1 MFPPSS
7 PSGEMSHLSTPF
19 DSKRAHR
26 LSKPRTVTGSS
37 SSLTLKSLG
46 SETESDSPH
55 SQKSVSCEKS
65 NVVVTSPGGD
75 CRSRR
80 DSRQRIRA
88 HLFGSSQ
95 ESLHA
100 DSEED
105 NDNKK
110 GFVDTARGVRDR
122 LSRTST
128 MVTRRAS
135 LRMSIT
141 PLNTSQSRLSL
152 VPESSLHDF
161 EDSERVFDQI
171 KEKAFYDSLAAMN
184 HVSSPVDEDMHVD
197 AVASPIRRR
206 SLFTPGLATRVPDDI
221 LRKPPPPQRIQS
233 EADRD
238 YYYNPNRPESSPLA
252 KLAALGSVNQDRS
265 SPVPRASTPS
275 DMEYAHLGGL
285 RPGTLRI
292 TNGNNSPI
300 PRIRSPSVSSAA
312 PLFLLTCE
320 EDYFSR
326 AVLSYDDIE
335 EPPKP
340 VFEENNYC
348 RTKDEIAIDYST
360 QANKRLAEIEMF
372 LRSEM
377 PTMNTNL
384 DPPHQNTLRQQ
395 AGGLLAL
402 DHERTSR
409 RAIER
414 SGHLSLQPMTTH
426 DRTSSLAQDYRS
438 ELPDSPFVI
447 TDIPQGKFS
456 TFMSTSKRN
465 EIEDRLFDDDAS
477 AVSTTPDRCPVSSR
491 DNSYFPQNSNRMLD
505 VQHDSGH
512 DFGSTQVDL
521 QPASLSTTPEKFDDV
536 GPVGGDL
543 SSNSDTKADS
553 GYDSSA
559 SSKSARRKALPS
571 RNRTSTLQPVLKSS
585 MKAPRSPSGPRSM
598 PEGLS
603 SVFVSPRPLLLTVPT
618 SGGDASKSSSS
629 SSSEAVPS
637 LASSTSTQLQVSSH
651 PRKLKKARPVSLPP
665 PSSCITVQTCRE
677 IDCDSIPPISAAI
690 AAKHAERLQN
700 FPLLDH
706 TFPSSCHTDIDSAS
720 SSPDVA
726 FVPIRFPS
734 PIEGLEDEETSF
746 SDSKSTRR
754 FSLTRGRRLSFIR
767 RNHTSSASNVDS
779 RPEDRRLS
787 NEFSMADFGDVTAA
801 LGGSPY
807 DAARSSALVNWRT
820 TQTSTRPS
828 PHYAMTAIPSVKV
841 GMGEEQ
847 AAEFARLRSQ
857 YRSQYRSQSLSRLQ
871 LESMRNT
878 MSKPSEDGR
887 RPTSMIVDMS
897 LVPPMPALPLKSASR
912 FGNSFNDRGGIPGK
926 IPRPKSSN
934 APPMPPLPDMVQVEN
949 KEQKVCWE
957 SNSIGQTTTYPTDSH
972 PLSITQEGNKP
983 EQFEKSEA
991 DPWVSQR
998 QAWAE
1003 RRRAAIE
1010 GLQTANCSNDIVMDE
1025 PPSRRAPSPPGLH
1038 LPIPRISSDLP
1049 LTPPQSLPT
1058 SKRGSV
1064 ASLKDHE
1071 MPESNVQR
1079 LSGRYDGGLSFLY
1092 EHGYGV
1098 GGSAGTRSMTTG
1110 ASRKSVDVS
1119 RGYGIDLSDVPIFI
1133 APSS

>member
-1 MFPPSS
+1 MLSPSS
-7 PSGEMSHLSTPF
+7 PSGEMSHLSTPVE
-19 DSKRAHR
+19 SKRAHR
-26 LSKPRTVTGSS
+26 LSKPRTITGSS

-55 SQKSVSCEKS
+55 SQNSASREKS

-252 KLAALGSVNQDRS
+252 KLAALGLVNQDMS

-275 DMEYAHLGGL
+275 DMDYAHLGGL

-300 PRIRSPSVSSAA
+300 PRIRSPSISSAA
-312 PLFLLTCE
+312 PLSLLTCE

-326 AVLSYDDIE
+326 AVRSYDDNE
-335 EPPKP
+335 KQPKL
-340 VFEENNYC
+340 VLEDNNYC
-348 RTKDEIAIDYST
+348 RTKDEIAVDLLA
-360 QANKRLAEIEMF
+360 QANKRFAEIEMF
-372 LRSEM
+372 FRSAM
-377 PTMNTNL
+377 PTTNPNL
-384 DPPHQNTLRQQ
+384 DRHNESLLRQQ

-402 DHERTSR
+402 DHEKTSR
-409 RAIER
+409 RTFER
-414 SGHLSLQPMTTH
+414 GDDLSLQTINTH

-438 ELPDSPFVI
+438 ELPDSPFVT
-447 TDIPQGKFS
+447 TDIPHGKS
-456 TFMSTSKRN
+456 PTFMSTSKRN
-465 EIEDRLFDDDAS
+465 EIEDKLFDDDAS
-477 AVSTTPDRCPVSSR
+477 VVSTTPDRRPVSSR
-491 DNSYFPQNSNRMLD
+491 DNSYFPQNTNRLLD
-505 VQHDSGH
+505 VQHDRAH

-521 QPASLSTTPEKFDDV
+521 QPASLSPTPERFDDI

-543 SSNSDTKADS
+543 SSSSDTKADS

-571 RNRTSTLQPVLKSS
+571 RDRTSTLQPVLKSS
-585 MKAPRSPSGPRSM
+585 LKAPRGPSGPRSI
-598 PEGLS
+598 PQRPS
-603 SVFVSPRPLLLTVPT
+603 SVFASPRPLLLTVPN
-618 SGGDASKSSSS
+618 SRGDAVKSSVSS
-629 SSSEAVPS
+629 LSETVPN
-637 LASSTSTQLQVSSH
+637 LASSTSTQSQVSSH
-651 PRKLKKARPVSLPP
+651 PRKLKKSRPMSLPP
-665 PSSCITVQTCRE
+665 PSRCITVQTCRE
-677 IDCDSIPPISAAI
+677 IDCNSIPPVSAAI

-706 TFPSSCHTDIDSAS
+706 TFPSSCHTGVDSAS

-734 PIEGLEDEETSF
+734 PTNGLEDEETSY
-746 SDSKSTRR
+746 SDSKSIRR
-754 FSLTRGRRLSFIR
+754 FSLTRGRRMSFIR

-779 RPEDRRLS
+779 RPEDYRLS
-787 NEFSMADFGDVTAA
+787 NEFFMADFGDVNAA

-807 DAARSSALVNWRT
+807 DAARSSALVDLRT
-820 TQTSTRPS
+820 TQTSRKPS
-828 PHYAMTAIPSVKV
+828 PHYTVAAIPKVKV

-847 AAEFARLRSQ
+847 ASEFARL
-857 YRSQYRSQSLSRLQ
+857 RSQYRSQSLSRLQ

-878 MSKPSEDGR
+878 LNKPSEDRR

-897 LVPPMPALPLKSASR
+897 SVPPMPAFPLKSALR

-926 IPRPKSSN
+926 MPRPKSLN
-934 APPMPPLPDMVQVEN
+934 APAVPPLPGMVQVEN
-949 KEQKVCWE
+949 KEQKVRLE
-957 SNSIGQTTTYPTDSH
+957 SSSIGQTTTYLTDSH
-972 PLSITQEGNKP
+972 PLSITQEGNTS
-983 EQFEKSEA
+983 EQSEKSEA

-1010 GLQTANCSNDIVMDE
+1010 GLQIANCSNDIVINE

-1058 SKRGSV
+1058 SKRGSM

-1079 LSGRYDGGLSFLY
+1079 LSGRFDGGLSFLY
-1092 EHGYGV
+1092 EPGYGV
-1098 GGSAGTRSMTTG
+1098 GGSAGTRSMRTG

>member
-1 MFPPSS
+1 MFAQSS
-7 PSGEMSHLSTPF
+7 PSGEIGSLSIPL

-26 LSKPRTVTGSS
+26 LSKPRTITGSS

-46 SETESDSPH
+46 SETESDSPN
-55 SQKSVSCEKS
+55 SQKRTSGDKS
-65 NVVVTSPGGD
+65 NVVVPSPGGD
-75 CRSRR
+75 CRSSR

-105 NDNKK
+105 TDNKK
-110 GFVDTARGVRDR
+110 GFADTARGVRDR

-252 KLAALGSVNQDRS
+252 KLAALGSVHQDRS

-275 DMEYAHLGGL
+275 DMDYAHLGGL

-300 PRIRSPSVSSAA
+300 PRIRSPSTSVAA
-312 PLFLLTCE
+312 QLSQTARE

-326 AVLSYDDIE
+326 AVPSLDHNKDDPKRVYDED
-335 EPPKP
+335 
-340 VFEENNYC
+340 NYC
-348 RTKDEIAIDYST
+348 QTEGEFSSDPLT
-360 QANKRLAEIEMF
+360 LANRRLAEIEKF
-372 LRSEM
+372 LRSAM
-377 PTMNTNL
+377 PTTNSH
-384 DPPHQNTLRQQ
+384 PHRYTKDSLRQQ

-402 DHERTSR
+402 DYERTSR
-409 RAIER
+409 DTFKRV
-414 SGHLSLQPMTTH
+414 GHLSLQSISPH
-426 DRTSSLAQDYRS
+426 DRTSSLALDYRS
-438 ELPDSPFVI
+438 EIPDSPFLT
-447 TDIPQGKFS
+447 TDVHQEKSLSSMF
-456 TFMSTSKRN
+456 TSKRN
-465 EIEDRLFDDDAS
+465 EFEDQLFDDDTS
-477 AVSTTPDRCPVSSR
+477 AVSTTPDRR
-491 DNSYFPQNSNRMLD
+491 HEGNEDNSYFPQDTNRLLD
-505 VQHDSGH
+505 VQDNDLHDVV
-512 DFGSTQVDL
+512 STQADW
-521 QPASLSTTPEKFDDV
+521 QSGSLSVTSQKSDDLGQV
-536 GPVGGDL
+536 GEYL
-543 SSNSDTKADS
+543 YSNSDTKADS

-559 SSKSARRKALPS
+559 SSKSVRRKALPP
-571 RNRTSTLQPVLKSS
+571 RDRTSTLQPALKSS
-585 MKAPRSPSGPRSM
+585 LKAPRNPSGPRDM
-598 PEGLS
+598 PQRPLS
-603 SVFVSPRPLLLTVPT
+603 VSPLPRPLLLTVPT
-618 SGGDASKSSSS
+618 SGIEASKSVL
-629 SSSEAVPS
+629 SSSETVPKS
-637 LASSTSTQLQVSSH
+637 VWLTSTQSDVPSH
-651 PRKLKKARPVSLPP
+651 PRKLRKSRPVSLPP
-665 PSSCITVQTCRE
+665 PLSRITVQTCCE
-677 IDCDSIPPISAAI
+677 IDCDSIPPVSAAI

-706 TFPSSCHTDIDSAS
+706 TFPSSRHTGIDSAS
-720 SSPDVA
+720 SSPEVA

-734 PIEGLEDEETSF
+734 PTKGLGDEETYS
-746 SDSKSTRR
+746 SDAKSTRR
-754 FSLTRGRRLSFIR
+754 FSLTRGRRISFTR
-767 RNHTSSASNVDS
+767 RNHTSSASEVNS
-779 RPEDRRLS
+779 RHDERPLS
-787 NEFSMADFGDVTAA
+787 HDFSMADFGDVTAA
-801 LGGSPY
+801 LGESPY
-807 DAARSSALVNWRT
+807 DAARSSAAVYLNAA
-820 TQTSTRPS
+820 QTSRKPS
-828 PHYAMTAIPSVKV
+828 VHYTLAAAPRVKV

-857 YRSQYRSQSLSRLQ
+857 YRSQSLSRLQ
-871 LESMRNT
+871 LKSMQNT
-878 MSKPSEDGR
+878 LNKASEDRR
-887 RPTSMIVDMS
+887 RPASMIMDMS
-897 LVPPMPALPLKSASR
+897 SVPPMPALPLKSALLLR
-912 FGNSFNDRGGIPGK
+912 KSFNDRGGIPGK
-926 IPRPKSSN
+926 MPRPKSLN
-934 APPMPPLPDMVQVEN
+934 APPVPPLPGMLQVPN
-949 KEQKVCWE
+949 KEQDLRSE
-957 SNSIGQTTTYPTDSH
+957 ISSTSQTTTYSTYSH
-972 PLSITQEGNKP
+972 PLSITSETQRAKIQGQSEESEG
-983 EQFEKSEA
+983 

-1003 RRRAAIE
+1003 RRRTATE
-1010 GLQTANCSNDIVMDE
+1010 GLQTANSSNTIAMSE

-1038 LPIPRISSDLP
+1038 LAVPERRSHLP

-1058 SKRGSV
+1058 SKRGSMI
-1064 ASLKDHE
+1064 SLKDHE
-1071 MPESNVQR
+1071 MPSANR
-1079 LSGRYDGGLSFLY
+1079 LSGRFDGGFSFLY
-1092 EHGYGV
+1092 EPGYGV
-1098 GGSAGTRSMTTG
+1098 GGSAGTRSMRTE
-1110 ASRKSVDVS
+1110 ASRKSVEVS

>member
-1 MFPPSS
+1 MLSQPS
-7 PSGEMSHLSTPF
+7 PSAETSHPSTLF

-26 LSKPRTVTGSS
+26 LSKPRTITGSS

-46 SETESDSPH
+46 SETESDSPN
-55 SQKSVSCEKS
+55 SQTSTSGEKS

-95 ESLHA
+95 ESLHM
-100 DSEED
+100 DLEED
-105 NDNKK
+105 NDSKK

-122 LSRTST
+122 LSRTGT

-152 VPESSLHDF
+152 VPESSLHDL
-161 EDSERVFDQI
+161 EDTERVFDQI
-171 KEKAFYDSLAAMN
+171 KEKAFYDNLAAMN

-221 LRKPPPPQRIQS
+221 LRKPPPPQCIQS

-238 YYYNPNRPESSPLA
+238 YYYNPNRPESSPLT
-252 KLAALGSVNQDRS
+252 KLAALGLVNHDRS

-275 DMEYAHLGGL
+275 DMDYAHLGGL

-300 PRIRSPSVSSAA
+300 PRIRSPSIPGAA
-312 PLFLLTCE
+312 PHSGLTCD

-326 AVLSYDDIE
+326 AAPSHDDYENRPMPAFKENHRRRIKNEISVDLS
-335 EPPKP
+335 
-340 VFEENNYC
+340 
-348 RTKDEIAIDYST
+348 A
-360 QANKRLAEIEMF
+360 QANKRFAEIELF
-372 LRSEM
+372 LQSAM
-377 PTMNTNL
+377 PTTNTNP
-384 DPPHQNTLRQQ
+384 DRRKENSLRQQ

-402 DHERTSR
+402 DHERTAR
-409 RAIER
+409 RTFER
-414 SGHLSLQPMTTH
+414 GGHLSLQPIDTD
-426 DRTSSLAQDYRS
+426 DRTSSLAQDYRL
-438 ELPDSPFVI
+438 ELPDSPFVS
-447 TDIPQGKFS
+447 TDVPQAKS
-456 TFMSTSKRN
+456 SPFMSTSKRN
-465 EIEDRLFDDDAS
+465 EFEDKLFDDDAS
-477 AVSTTPDRCPVSSR
+477 GVSTIPDGCPSSAR
-491 DNSYFPQNSNRMLD
+491 DTSYFSQDSNKLLD
-505 VQHDSGH
+505 VQDNGVHNFRSM
-512 DFGSTQVDL
+512 QVDL
-521 QPASLSTTPEKFDDV
+521 QSASPSTTPEKLDGV
-536 GPVGGDL
+536 GPAGEYL

-559 SSKSARRKALPS
+559 SSKSVRSKALPS
-571 RNRTSTLQPVLKSS
+571 RERTSTLQPVLKSS
-585 MKAPRSPSGPRSM
+585 LKVPRSPSGPRSM
-598 PEGLS
+598 PQRSS
-603 SVFVSPRPLLLTVPT
+603 SVSPLPRPLLLAVPT
-618 SGGDASKSSSS
+618 SGDGASKSSVS
-629 SSSEAVPS
+629 SSSETVPS
-637 LASSTSTQLQVSSH
+637 FTSSISTQSQVSSH
-651 PRKLKKARPVSLPP
+651 PRKLKKSRPMSLPP
-665 PSSCITVQTCRE
+665 PSSRITVQACRE
-677 IDCDSIPPISAAI
+677 IDCNSIPPVSAAI

-706 TFPSSCHTDIDSAS
+706 TFPSSCHTGIDSAS

-734 PIEGLEDEETSF
+734 PTKSLGDQETSH
-746 SDSKSTRR
+746 SDSKSIRR
-754 FSLTRGRRLSFIR
+754 FSLTRGRRLSFVR
-767 RNHTSSASNVDS
+767 RNHTFSTSNVDS
-779 RPEDRRLS
+779 RPDDLQLS
-787 NEFSMADFGDVTAA
+787 NDFSMANFGDVTAA

-807 DAARSSALVNWRT
+807 DAARSTVPIDRKI
-820 TQTSTRPS
+820 TQTSRKPS
-828 PHYAMTAIPSVKV
+828 PHNTIAAIPRVKV

-857 YRSQYRSQSLSRLQ
+857 YRSQSLSRLQ
-871 LESMRNT
+871 LESMRNILH
-878 MSKPSEDGR
+878 KPSDDNR
-887 RPTSMIVDMS
+887 RPTSMIMDMS
-897 LVPPMPALPLKSASR
+897 SVPPMPAVPLRSALL

-926 IPRPKSSN
+926 MPRPKSLN
-934 APPMPPLPDMVQVEN
+934 APPVPPLPGRVQVQN
-949 KEQKVCWE
+949 KEQKVRSE
-957 SNSIGQTTTYPTDSH
+957 SNSAGQTTAYSADSH
-972 PLSITQEGNKP
+972 PLSITQEMHIP

-991 DPWVSQR
+991 DPWVFQR

-1003 RRRAAIE
+1003 RRRTAIE
-1010 GLQTANCSNDIVMDE
+1010 GLQTANSSNDIVMNE

-1038 LPIPRISSDLP
+1038 LAVPKISSDLP

-1058 SKRGSV
+1058 SKRGSM

-1071 MPESNVQR
+1071 MPESNVHR
-1079 LSGRYDGGLSFLY
+1079 LSGRFDGGLSFLY
-1092 EHGYGV
+1092 EPGYGV
-1098 GGSAGTRSMTTG
+1098 GGSAGTRSMRTG
-1110 ASRKSVDVS
+1110 ASRKSVEVS